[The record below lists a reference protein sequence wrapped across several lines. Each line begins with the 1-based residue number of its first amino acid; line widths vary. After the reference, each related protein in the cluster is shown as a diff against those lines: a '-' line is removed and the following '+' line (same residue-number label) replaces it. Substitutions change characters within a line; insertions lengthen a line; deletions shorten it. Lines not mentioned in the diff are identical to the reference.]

1 MVSNIKRST
10 QEEVAAKVME
20 RMEELIALME
30 EAAAEVESGAA
41 LQEVKTGS
49 YQLYVASNWKG
60 HNEAL
65 ICALGSEE
73 YFDIIYCSAL
83 EMGVSLEEMAQLDVD
98 APEPEFGENMVTGGF
113 EDFKG
118 ISVELRNDPL
128 DNLLEDICCRLKA
141 RGLTMTCA
149 SEEMIL
155 CLPLR
160 GKR

>member
-10 QEEVAAKVME
+10 HEEVAAKVME

-30 EAAAEVESGAA
+30 EAAAEVEAGAA
-41 LQEVKTGS
+41 LQEVETGC
-49 YQLYVASNWKG
+49 YQLYIASNWKG
-60 HNEAL
+60 HDEAL
-65 ICALGSEE
+65 ICALDFEE

-118 ISVELRNDPL
+118 ISVELRSDPL
-128 DNLLEDICCRLKA
+128 DNLLEDVCCRLKA
-141 RGLTMTCA
+141 RGLTVACDA
-149 SEEMIL
+149 EEIIL
-155 CLPLR
+155 CLPFR
-160 GKR
+160 RRR